1 MARARSKPQRATSAD
16 LALATALSDAQG
28 RAVGR
33 RPCKLCEI
41 LKTVP
46 PARADLIRA
55 GVRSEI
61 GIIKLTNILQ
71 GHGVLVGRPTVQRHR
86 EERHTA

>member
-1 MARARSKPQRATSAD
+1 MATRRSKATTAD
-16 LALATALSDAQG
+16 LALATALSDAQA

-41 LKTVP
+41 LETVP
-46 PARADLIRA
+46 PARADLIRT
-55 GVRSEI
+55 GIRSEI
-61 GIIKLTNILQ
+61 GIIRLTNILQ
-71 GHGVLVGRPTVQRHR
+71 DHGVLVGRPTVARHR

>member
-1 MARARSKPQRATSAD
+1 MANTKSKATSAD
-16 LALATALSDAQG
+16 LALAEALSDAQS

-41 LKTVP
+41 LETVP
-46 PARADLIRA
+46 PARADLIRT
-55 GVRSEI
+55 GIRSEI
-61 GIIKLTNILQ
+61 GIIKLTHILQ
-71 GHGVLVGRPTVQRHR
+71 DHGILVGRPTVARHR